1 MKAID
6 LADFII
12 TYANSV
18 KKPPTDTR
26 LNNLMYLVN
35 VMYLLD
41 YGEPLVEDETPI
53 KTGFGAKFPN
63 VYEEYRVRTPYEI
76 DAVHS
81 RYQLHRDELG
91 KWSIEMLNQFNPKE
105 LLTKDKLFIAKLI
118 NKLSNFYT
126 SELVELVNK
135 EYQHDNIPTKEYNY
149 NLSIIYWGNEDNIF
163 WEGIK

>member
-18 KKPPTDTR
+18 NEPPTNTG
-26 LNNLMYLVN
+26 LSNMMYLAN
-35 VMYLLD
+35 VMYLLN
-41 YGEPLVEDETPI
+41 YGKPLVEDETPI
-53 KTGFGAKFPN
+53 KTGFGAQFPN
-63 VYEEYRVRTPYEI
+63 VYKEYRVRTPYRI
-76 DAVHS
+76 DGVHF

-91 KWSIEMLNQFNPKE
+91 KWSIENVNQFNPKE
-105 LLTKDKLFIAKLI
+105 LSTKDKLFIAKLI
-118 NKLSNFYT
+118 NKLSPFT
-126 SELVELVNK
+126 TKELVELVNK

-149 NLSIIYWGNEDNIF
+149 NLSIIYWGNEDNLF